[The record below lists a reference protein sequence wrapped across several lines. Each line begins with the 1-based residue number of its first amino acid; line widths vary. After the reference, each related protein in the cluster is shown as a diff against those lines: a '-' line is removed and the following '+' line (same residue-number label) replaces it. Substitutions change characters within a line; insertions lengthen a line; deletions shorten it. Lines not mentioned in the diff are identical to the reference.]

1 MYKRSNM
8 EAYRIKHKP
17 TNLYYNRYE
26 ARYDRSNLVRS
37 TRSKGTLFNAQ
48 EDNFLSCKEEYVTI
62 NMKVKS
68 QFLSLYDKYFLKLEQ
83 KEARQRMISFK
94 VPKTDFEIEAVEE
107 EKEEEK
113 EEKDATECTNIDPIQ
128 KLRAEINKLYKELN
142 ANVGLDN
149 KYFLNK
155 CSEIRILENKLNN
168 LKKCS

>member
-1 MYKRSNM
+1 
-8 EAYRIKHKP
+8 
-17 TNLYYNRYE
+17 
-26 ARYDRSNLVRS
+26 
-37 TRSKGTLFNAQ
+37 
-48 EDNFLSCKEEYVTI
+48 
-62 NMKVKS
+62 MKVKS

-142 ANVGLDN
+142 ANVGLDD

-155 CSEIRILENKLNN
+155 CSEISSLTNKLNN

>member
-1 MYKRSNM
+1 MK
-8 EAYRIKHKP
+8 AYRIKHKP

-37 TRSKGTLFNAQ
+37 TQSKGILFNAQ
-48 EDNFLSCKEEYVTI
+48 EDNFLSCKGEYVTI

-68 QFLSLYDKYFLKLEQ
+68 QFLSLYDRYFSKFEQ

-94 VPKTDFEIEAVEE
+94 IPKTDFEIEAIEE
-107 EKEEEK
+107 EKEEE
-113 EEKDATECTNIDPIQ
+113 EEQKPTECTNIDAIQ
-128 KLRAEINKLYKELN
+128 ALNAKISKLYEELN
-142 ANVGLDN
+142 ANIGLDN

-155 CSEIRILENKLNN
+155 CSEISSLTNKLNN

>member
-1 MYKRSNM
+1 
-8 EAYRIKHKP
+8 
-17 TNLYYNRYE
+17 
-26 ARYDRSNLVRS
+26 
-37 TRSKGTLFNAQ
+37 
-48 EDNFLSCKEEYVTI
+48 
-62 NMKVKS
+62 MKVKS

-113 EEKDATECTNIDPIQ
+113 EEKDATECINIDPIQ

-155 CSEIRILENKLNN
+155 CSEIRVLENKLNN